1 MQASQRESG
10 LSFSFIV
17 VKGVVMMFS
26 QYTQRSLS
34 AISLVMMQ
42 DGQEQADHEVGGNLS
57 S

>member
-42 DGQEQADHEVGGNLS
+42 DGQEQADSEVGGNLS